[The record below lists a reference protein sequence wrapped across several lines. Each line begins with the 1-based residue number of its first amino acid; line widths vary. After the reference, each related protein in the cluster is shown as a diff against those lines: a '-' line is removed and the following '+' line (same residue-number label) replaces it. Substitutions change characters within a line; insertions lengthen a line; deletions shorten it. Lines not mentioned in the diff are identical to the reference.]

1 MNFTGNAFD
10 YDAAQIKYNP
20 IRSTDPAIA
29 GFVTAALGN
38 SVTILNVG
46 AGTGSYEPLNRMVIA
61 VEPSATMRQQRL
73 SASKSPAINAS
84 AELLPFDDNSF
95 DAAMAIITIH
105 HWENLKK
112 GISEMRRVTK
122 GPVVILTFDPDA
134 LHLGWL
140 ASCFPELVAV
150 EAKRYPP
157 LNSIVEALGC
167 NCSIQKIPVT
177 LDCIDGFQE
186 AFYGRPEAFL
196 EKEVRDAQS
205 AWGFLDEKIKSQML
219 GRFEQMLKSGDWDAR
234 FGEYRKLPSFHGALR
249 LLVANRD

>member
-1 MNFTGNAFD
+1 MNITGNAFD

-20 IRSTDPAIA
+20 IRRTDPAIA
-29 GFVTAALGN
+29 AFITEALGAAA
-38 SVTILNVG
+38 TILNVG
-46 AGTGSYEPLNRMVIA
+46 AGTGSYEPLNRLVIA
-61 VEPSATMRQQRL
+61 VEPSVTMRQQRI
-73 SASKSPAINAS
+73 SAGKSPAINAS

-105 HWENLKK
+105 HWKNLKK

-122 GPVVILTFDPDA
+122 GPVVILTFDPNA
-134 LHLGWL
+134 LHRGWL

-157 LNSIVEALGC
+157 LNSIMEALGC

-234 FGEYRKLPSFHGALR
+234 FGEYRKLPSFDGALR